1 MNLEVV
7 EPLREFYKDEVRLLG
22 QDLNLPENIVF
33 TQPFPGPGQ
42 AVRILGEITNDRL
55 KKQQQADKIV
65 VEEFIKH
72 GWYDKVYQ
80 CFPVMTGV
88 NSTAVK
94 GDSRTYAEVVAIRA
108 YESKDN
114 MTSSWSYLPEE
125 LLQSLSSRIVNEVPK
140 VSRVVY
146 DITTKPPA
154 TMEWE

>member
-1 MNLEVV
+1 
-7 EPLREFYKDEVRLLG
+7 
-22 QDLNLPENIVF
+22 VF